1 MHLVFRAMGVMRAIS
16 SQESSMFK
24 LSVPPLPIQT
34 PEVIFDISRLFR
46 SRHKNFG
53 TGVDRIDLAIGMD
66 LLRRF
71 RRRCHFLYTGPLGIG
86 FLDYRTGLALL
97 VHLEGVWNRQ
107 KIRSLPRAV
116 KREPLLQKLR
126 MGARSGS
133 IVARATYVVASHS
146 GLCKVPGALRKIDP
160 KGIMHRLVYIHD
172 LIPIEMPEYQRP
184 STRLEFIS
192 FLKEITGAPLSIAS
206 NSKDTDK
213 RVRKLAEVEKWPV
226 EAFYIHM
233 PTLERIFGITRSPR
247 DRVVDYLADSRPY
260 FAVIGTIEPRKNH
273 LLLLNLW
280 RRFSSTISAVP
291 RLCIIGKR
299 GWENENIVDMLDRC
313 DAIKSFVTEFDDLND
328 FEVQL
333 LISSAR
339 AMLFP
344 SFIEGLGIPMLEATK
359 LNVPCIVSDIDVFR
373 EVAGVNTTFVDPL
386 DGLGWRDAIL
396 SRL

>member
-1 MHLVFRAMGVMRAIS
+1 M
-16 SQESSMFK
+16 
-24 LSVPPLPIQT
+24 
-34 PEVIFDISRLFR
+34 
-46 SRHKNFG
+46 
-53 TGVDRIDLAIGMD
+53 
-66 LLRRF
+66 
-71 RRRCHFLYTGPLGIG
+71 YTGPLGIG